1 MSEIES
7 IKIRIDQLESRVAEL
22 SEYVESIDPSKFEAD
37 YFFDYAKEIAERKGK
52 VSISYLQTR
61 LFINFSKACEV
72 IDLLEEK
79 GIIGPR
85 LEGNPWREVL
95 K

>member
-1 MSEIES
+1 MEKIENLEL
-7 IKIRIDQLESRVAEL
+7 RIDNLEKKISEL
-22 SEYVESIDPSKFEAD
+22 TEYIEEIDPSKFDAD
-37 YFFDYAKEIAERKGK
+37 YFFDYAKELAEKKDR
-52 VSISYLQTR
+52 VSISYLQSR

-79 GIIGPR
+79 GVIGPR
-85 LEGNPWREVL
+85 LEGNPWREIL